1 VAQGTSFTHRAADI
15 GWTHLASLV
24 PWRKKR
30 RLGGFLRHLSSP
42 KHENH
47 GEFIW
52 VWVNTYRYIFS
63 GMNIHLPAILGFTR
77 YQGFDPSP
85 YEFMGSIHNSMSMT
99 MFFLLVWI
107 CLNYVI
113 DIHVPCFWTD
123 YVWSAQSG
131 RMCLCSCCIC
141 LVLWNMDLLWTSL
154 FYDYPTCMI
163 HVLFGWCTWVAATTL
178 FVHCLYANPCFF
190 PANLLHRWSLPH
202 VSVYFSNHIPL
213 MLHTPKRSL
222 VFFLNLSWPSAQS
235 WDYWRW
241 HVQILVFRSHEKP
254 HETPILKPWP

>member
-1 VAQGTSFTHRAADI
+1 
-15 GWTHLASLV
+15 
-24 PWRKKR
+24 
-30 RLGGFLRHLSSP
+30 
-42 KHENH
+42 
-47 GEFIW
+47 
-52 VWVNTYRYIFS
+52 
-63 GMNIHLPAILGFTR
+63 MNIHLPAILGFTR

-178 FVHCLYANPCFF
+178 FVHCLYANPWFF

-222 VFFLNLSWPSAQS
+222 VFFWIFHDLRPSHGIIGDGMFRFWCS
-235 WDYWRW
+235 DPMKNPMRPRYWS
-241 HVQILVFRSHEKP
+241 HGHRSLIYPAIKWWIFP
-254 HETPILKPWP
+254 